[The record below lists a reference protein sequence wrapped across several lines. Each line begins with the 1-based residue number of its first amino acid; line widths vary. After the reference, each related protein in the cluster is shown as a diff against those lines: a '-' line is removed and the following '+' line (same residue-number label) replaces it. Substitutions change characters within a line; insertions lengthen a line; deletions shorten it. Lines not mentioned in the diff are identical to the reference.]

1 MGSKSDANLARPT
14 DELPQS
20 ANPLQTGIFAKS
32 SLLNEKFRSHYEP
45 TRRFGP
51 PKPGI

>member
-1 MGSKSDANLARPT
+1 VGPKSDANLARPT

-20 ANPLQTGIFAKS
+20 ANPLQTGNFAKS
-32 SLLNEKFRSHYEP
+32 SLPKENFLSHYEP